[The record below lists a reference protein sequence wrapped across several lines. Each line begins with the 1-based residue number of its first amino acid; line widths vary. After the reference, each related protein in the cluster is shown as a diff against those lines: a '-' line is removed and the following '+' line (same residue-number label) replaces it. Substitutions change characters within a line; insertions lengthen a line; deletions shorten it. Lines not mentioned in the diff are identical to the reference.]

1 MQQSR
6 YYFLTWA
13 AFSIAIATIIGVF
26 TAVSAEDIL
35 PEDAIVE
42 NKEAAAHDIIN
53 ESTQNKEEDDKNLT
67 YDGSDLIEWITSNGG
82 FIHPNARIGL
92 DPTGQYRGV
101 FVKNVGGT
109 EGGTEEGIEEDDLVA
124 SIPWYVS
131 LSSDSHHVYIRV

>member
-1 MQQSR
+1 M
-6 YYFLTWA
+6 
-13 AFSIAIATIIGVF
+13 
-26 TAVSAEDIL
+26 SAEDTAADEL
-35 PEDAIVE
+35 VE
-42 NKEAAAHDIIN
+42 NNDKAADDVINESNKNKEA
-53 ESTQNKEEDDKNLT
+53 DDKNLT

-131 LSSDSHHVYIRV
+131 LSHMICMYIDYNCILIMTSHPIIIIPPSSPTTLLIGI